1 MTNPLTNL
9 YVGWALFLCG
19 ALSGA
24 IIGQFFHRSDWL
36 GGYDSF
42 PRRLVRLGHMSFF
55 GLGIINILFALSIQ
69 LFQTQGVAVN
79 VASLCFSLG
88 AFTMPLSCFLSAWK
102 VWAKV
107 CFVIPVLSVIVGISA
122 LLVA

>member
-9 YVGWALFLCG
+9 YLGWALLLCG

-42 PRRLVRLGHMSFF
+42 PRRLVRLGHISFF
-55 GLGIINILFALSIQ
+55 GLGMINILFALSAQ

-79 VASLCFSLG
+79 VASVCFTLG
-88 AFTMPLSCFLSAWK
+88 AVTMPLCCFLSAWQMRTK
-102 VWAKV
+102 F
-107 CFVIPVLSVIVGISA
+107 CFVVPVVSVMVGISA

>member
-1 MTNPLTNL
+1 MMNPLTNL
-9 YVGWALFLCG
+9 YLGWALLLCG

-42 PRRLVRLGHMSFF
+42 PRRLVRLGHISFF
-55 GLGIINILFALSIQ
+55 GLGMINILFALSAQ

-79 VASLCFSLG
+79 VASLCFTLG
-88 AFTMPLSCFLSAWK
+88 AVTMPLCCFLSAWRWLSK
-102 VWAKV
+102 F
-107 CFVIPVLSVIVGISA
+107 CFAVPVLSVVVGISA
-122 LLVA
+122 LLVG

>member
-1 MTNPLTNL
+1 MNPLTNL
-9 YVGWALFLCG
+9 YLGWALLLCG

-42 PRRLVRLGHMSFF
+42 PRRLVRLGHISFF
-55 GLGIINILFALSIQ
+55 GLGMINILFALSAQ
-69 LFQTQGVAVN
+69 LFQSQGAAVN
-79 VASLCFSLG
+79 VASVCFTLG
-88 AFTMPLSCFLSAWK
+88 AVTMPLCCFLSAWQ
-102 VWAKV
+102 VRAKF
-107 CFVIPVLSVIVGISA
+107 CFAVPVLSVMVGISA